1 MKTVAIIGSGG
12 KTTLLHRLGRKLARE
27 GNRVVLTTTT
37 HLAVSEEAVS
47 PDTVARLNALPGEG
61 PVLCAYP
68 APNDRMTGMPLD
80 WYPQLSADYVLVEA
94 DGSRS
99 MPLKWHGD
107 HEPVLPP
114 NTDVLVLVAG
124 LSGLDRCAE
133 EVVHRWRGKERV
145 DEELFARLVRRGLEH
160 TNFSGPTWVVLNQ
173 ADTREL
179 KRRGEAIARRLEAD
193 GIHAVVTALKEG
205 WEC

>member
-1 MKTVAIIGSGG
+1 M
-12 KTTLLHRLGRKLARE
+12 
-27 GNRVVLTTTT
+27 VLTTTT
-37 HLAVSEEAVS
+37 HLAVSEEEVS
-47 PDTVARLNALPGEG
+47 PDTVARLNALPGER

-80 WYPQLSADYVLVEA
+80 WYPQLSADYVLVEG
-94 DGSRS
+94 DGSRG

-107 HEPVLPP
+107 YEPVLPP

-124 LSGLDRCAE
+124 LSGLDRRAE

-173 ADTREL
+173 ADTPEL
-179 KRRGEAIARRLEAD
+179 KLRGEAIARRLEAD